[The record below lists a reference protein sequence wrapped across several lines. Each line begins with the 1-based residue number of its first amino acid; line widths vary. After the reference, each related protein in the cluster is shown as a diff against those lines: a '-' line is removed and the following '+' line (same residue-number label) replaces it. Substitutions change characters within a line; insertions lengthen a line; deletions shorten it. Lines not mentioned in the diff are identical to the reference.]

1 MMRAACS
8 RVSLAAIAAAK
19 ESETK
24 ISGIKSFVFIARR
37 CVDRQAAAE
46 IPKHL
51 WPPARLF
58 RRAQSKG
65 FHEAWYV
72 HNVGKC
78 NDCGFHDVELAEHR
92 RRENVHA
99 RIVLEQ
105 VFDDV
110 ATAHMEC
117 PA

>member
-58 RRAQSKG
+58 GVHNQRDSMRP
-65 FHEAWYV
+65 WYV

-105 VFDDV
+105 VFGDV
-110 ATAHMEC
+110 AAAHMGC